1 MRRQSTALALA
12 ALGAL
17 GVSVL
22 PAASIKTDYDHAAD
36 FSRYHTYSWIKAD
49 AGNSLWVDRITRDV
63 DEQLAAKGLTKVA
76 SGGDL
81 GVSAFG
87 ATQNQQSIDTFYDGF
102 GGGWFWRGF
111 GDSTSEVINT
121 PVGTL
126 MVDLFDGRSKHLVWR
141 ANSSETLSG
150 SPDKNEKK
158 LEHDVADMFK
168 HFPPERR

>member
-1 MRRQSTALALA
+1 MRQHAKAIMFA
-12 ALGAL
+12 AVGAL
-17 GVSVL
+17 GITAL
-22 PAASIKTDYDHAAD
+22 FAASIKTDYDHAAD
-36 FSRYHTYSWIKAD
+36 FSRFHTYSWIKSD
-49 AGNSLWVDRITRDV
+49 AGNSLWADRITRDV

-87 ATQNQQSIDTFYDGF
+87 ATQNQQSIETFYNGF
-102 GGGWFWRGF
+102 GGWRWRGF
-111 GDSTSEVINT
+111 GDATSEVINT

-126 MVDLFDGRSKHLVWR
+126 VVDLFDGQSKHLVWR

-158 LEHDVADMFK
+158 LQHDVEDMFK

>member
-1 MRRQSTALALA
+1 MRQQATAMTLA

-22 PAASIKTDYDHAAD
+22 FAASIKTDYDHAAD
-36 FSRYHTYSWIKAD
+36 FGRYHTYSWIKVD
-49 AGNSLWVDRITRDV
+49 AGDSLWAERITRDV

-87 ATQNQQSIDTFYDGF
+87 ATHNQQSIDTFYDGF
-102 GGGWFWRGF
+102 GGWRWRGF
-111 GDSTSEVINT
+111 GEATTEVINT

-126 MVDLFDGRSKHLVWR
+126 VVDLFDGQSKHQVWR
-141 ANSSETLSG
+141 GNSSETLSEH
-150 SPDKNEKK
+150 PEKNDKK

-168 HFPPERR
+168 KFPPERR